1 MTDLKKIEKAKRNF
15 NWEIRSI
22 ARLNV
27 ARRLDAVTGN
37 LSAME
42 SELIGIGKEVER
54 LINTYENLSD
64 ATGQDYRIA
73 RFDDMAFD
81 VEVRTEY
88 ADIVEYF
95 TKRLKEVVD
104 RTNLIKNEAKF
115 RLGRM
120 PAEPEGD

>member
-22 ARLNV
+22 ARLNI

>member
-27 ARRLDAVTGN
+27 ARRLDAVSGK